1 MDKLKINGGHRL
13 SGQIYISGAKNAALP
28 LICASL
34 LTRERV
40 TLTNMPS
47 LSDIRSMNLLLEQLG
62 TQIDSRNEVVDGNP
76 CKMYTYQTAQTKSLI
91 APYDY
96 VRKMRAS
103 YYVLGPL
110 LAREHYAELSLPG
123 GCAIGARPMDIHLS
137 ALEQMG
143 ASIEIKNGYVIA
155 RAENGLKG
163 AHLIFNIASVGA
175 TCNILMAAAL
185 AEGTTVIEN
194 AAMEPEIGNLAEML
208 NAMGAKIT
216 GIGTPILTIEGVRE
230 LHGTVHKVIPDRIEA
245 GSYAV
250 AAAITRGRIEL
261 INAQAATLKTP
272 LRILSEM
279 GVRVIGKPHGIIID
293 AENCRLEGKD
303 IMTDYYPGFPT
314 DLQAQFLTLMLTA
327 DGASMV
333 TETIFENRF
342 MHVPELMRMG
352 ANINVHGHASAI
364 VRGVKKLY
372 GAQVM
377 ATDLRASFALVL
389 AGLIAEGE
397 TIVNRVYHLDR
408 GYEKLEEKLRGVGAD
423 IVRIKEPDQTD
434 TPPKKAACRR
444 RAALPS
450 PENRPL
456 FRPL

>member
-1 MDKLKINGGHRL
+1 MDKLKINGGKKL
-13 SGQIYISGAKNAALP
+13 TGQIHISGAKNAALP

-34 LTRERV
+34 LTQERV
-40 TLTNMPS
+40 TLTNMPA
-47 LSDIRSMNLLLEQLG
+47 LSDIRAMNLLLEQLG
-62 TQIDSRNEVVDGNP
+62 TKIESRDDVIDGNP
-76 CKMYTYQTAQTKSLI
+76 CKIYSYQTPELSSLI

-110 LAREHYAELSLPG
+110 LAREHYVELSLPG

-143 ASIEIKNGYVIA
+143 ADIEIKNGYVIA
-155 RAENGLKG
+155 KAPGGLKG
-163 AHLIFNIASVGA
+163 THLIFNIASVGA
-175 TCNILMAAAL
+175 TCNILMAATL
-185 AEGTTVIEN
+185 AHGTTVIEN
-194 AAMEPEIGNLAEML
+194 AAREPEIGDLAEML
-208 NAMGAKIT
+208 NAMGAKIS
-216 GIGTPILTIEGVRE
+216 GIGSPVLTIEGVE
-230 LHGTVHKVIPDRIEA
+230 KLHGAIHKVISDRIEA

-250 AAAITRGRIEL
+250 AAAITRGKIEL
-261 INAQAATLKTP
+261 LNAMPSTLQTP
-272 LRILSEM
+272 LRILREM
-279 GVRVIGKPHGIIID
+279 GVRITENPNSIVVD
-293 AENCRLEGKD
+293 AESCRLEGKD

-327 DGASMV
+327 EGASMI

-364 VRGVKKLY
+364 VRSVKKLY

-397 TIVNRVYHLDR
+397 TVVNRVYHLDR

-423 IVRIKEPDQTD
+423 IVRIKEPD
-434 TPPKKAACRR
+434 
-444 RAALPS
+444 
-450 PENRPL
+450 
-456 FRPL
+456 